1 MNHAKQDA
9 HDLRA
14 IAGALRDY
22 AEKYPDYDI
31 ECGHAGKIER
41 IARMIEEEDAKRQ
54 AIHDHFHTKQWLKV
68 FREMEHGIVE
78 KVIESE
84 SHSWFVSMKVANV
97 YSTKAEARSVA
108 YLLWGALDVAH
119 KDSQR

>member
-1 MNHAKQDA
+1 MSTAKQDA
-9 HDLRA
+9 NDLRT
-14 IAGALRDY
+14 IAATIIDY
-22 AEKYPDYDI
+22 AEKYPQYDI
-31 ECGHAGKIER
+31 VRASPER
-41 IARMIEEEDAKRQ
+41 LETIAVLIEEEEAKRQ
-54 AIHDHFHTKQWLKV
+54 ALHDHFHKKQWLKV
-68 FREMEHGIVE
+68 FREMEHGVVE

-97 YSTKAEARSVA
+97 YSTKAQARSVA